1 MEASYNYSPNY
12 FGADVYPLT
21 PQLARQDN
29 LSITY
34 GAVISRVNP
43 GSTAEQAGLSSG
55 EVIISVDNFAIHDS
69 LDLDAAV
76 AAIPGYAKGASQL
89 HQFWPKRETTYVTML
104 SDPYRSTQLFIF

>member
-34 GAVISRVNP
+34 GAVISRVNQ
-43 GSTAEQAGLSSG
+43 GSTAEQAGLSSR

-76 AAIPGYAKGASQL
+76 AAIPGYAKVPVTYISSG
-89 HQFWPKRETTYVTML
+89 RNVETTYVTML